1 MQAFTT
7 ILTVLLCAIV
17 ILIGLIIIA
26 ALGKGLMAVI
36 KPRPPVADE
45 EVQEEIENA
54 VKESEDGARAQD

>member
-26 ALGKGLMAVI
+26 ALVKGLMAVI